1 VKLGENFVGHGL
13 PTPTDCEGRSS
24 PDRRWLASQW
34 REITAR
40 GGCGPHLVLG
50 RGESRP
56 VATIAMA
63 DAYSSSSLPTGGTAL
78 ASTRRG
84 GRPATTN
91 GCMTVVAGGSLLD
104 DGSLHTA
111 LACQLGKADNVGGF
125 GKAQPSKLQYTTR
138 MKVINTYEMTS
149 IQDSELVVL

>member
-1 VKLGENFVGHGL
+1 
-13 PTPTDCEGRSS
+13 
-24 PDRRWLASQW
+24 
-34 REITAR
+34 
-40 GGCGPHLVLG
+40 
-50 RGESRP
+50 

-78 ASTRRG
+78 ASARRG
-84 GRPATTN
+84 GRPTATN
-91 GCMTVVAGGSLLD
+91 DYMTVVAGGSLLD

-111 LACQLGKADNVGGF
+111 LACQVGKVDNVGGF

-149 IQDSELVVL
+149 IQDSELVEL